1 MHTEEYTEM
10 IIQISTL
17 LDIEHDEVTKFLELM
32 LDGYNFEDAV
42 KACTLTTE
50 ECKLVLAEIQKR
62 KPKE

>member
-32 LDGYNFEDAV
+32 LDGYNFEDTV
-42 KACTLTTE
+42 NGCSLTTD
-50 ECKLVLAEIQKR
+50 ECKLVLSEIQKR

>member
-1 MHTEEYTEM
+1 MHTEEYTQM

-42 KACTLTTE
+42 NACTLTTE
-50 ECKLVLAEIQKR
+50 ECKLVLAEKR

>member
-42 KACTLTTE
+42 NGCSLTTD
-50 ECKLVLAEIQKR
+50 ECKLVLSEIQKR